1 MKSLLTN
8 SLPIKKIIF
17 INIQKWFFG
26 KGKKSYPLS
35 PRRTLRERPQAKSRT
50 ITKGKGGEGESKYD
64 FFPFPKKPFLDG
76 KQMREKR

>member
-8 SLPIKKIIF
+8 SLPIKKIIS
-17 INIQKWFFG
+17 INIQKWFFW

-35 PRRTLRERPQAKSRT
+35 PRRTLRERPQAKPRT

-64 FFPFPKKPFLDG
+64 FFPFQKNHFWMGSK
-76 KQMREKR
+76 